1 MMEEKQMKKRL
12 DLVKGII
19 ANKVQRTVLL
29 VCLAILLV
37 VITAVG
43 TYAIIN
49 HESKTTQLLS
59 LIHI

>member
-1 MMEEKQMKKRL
+1 MKKRL

-49 HESKTTQLLS
+49 H
-59 LIHI
+59 